1 MKTRLIL
8 LLIAAAVLVAAAPP
22 NVTTTGR
29 VTRVIPRADLL
40 RGRFGGLLKDNA
52 EVVENDRIQTQSMG
66 RARVVLNDGSILNVG
81 SDSCLTIRGSS
92 ESSRAGSLELRYGR
106 IRAAVVSQT
115 SASQFQVRT
124 ATAVAGVLGTDIYVE
139 IDGQATHIVN
149 ISAEGSRSQ
158 VRVVNIDRRVRG
170 EVVLDPGQG
179 TMVMPGEP
187 PIPPHSMGGVV
198 VSGFLA
204 LTDVPQ

>member
-8 LLIAAAVLVAAAPP
+8 LLAAFSALMPAS
-22 NVTTTGR
+22 TLITTGR

-81 SDSCLTIRGSS
+81 SDSMLTIRGASQG
-92 ESSRAGSLELRYGR
+92 SRAGSLELRYGR
-106 IRAAVVSQT
+106 IRAIVAGQT
-115 SASQFQVRT
+115 SSSVFQVRT
-124 ATAVAGVLGTDIYVE
+124 ATAVAGVLGTTIFVE
-139 IDGQATHIVN
+139 IQGQATHIVN
-149 ISAEGSRSQ
+149 ISEEGSGSQ
-158 VRVVNIDRRVRG
+158 VRVNNVDRRIRG
-170 EVVLDPGQG
+170 EVILMPGQG

-187 PIPPHSMGGVV
+187 PIPPHVMGAAV
-198 VSGFLA
+198 VSDFLA
-204 LTDVPQ
+204 LTEVPQ